1 MDVRKANLM
10 WEVGSPSDRNFFFLQ
25 GRSGWE
31 WLLGGHLEY
40 LPYEGEEIEYIK
52 NGQPYST

>member
-1 MDVRKANLM
+1 MRKANLM
-10 WEVGSPSDRNFFFLQ
+10 WEVGSPSDRNFFLLK

-31 WLLGGHLEY
+31 KLLGGHLEY
-40 LPYEGEEIEYIK
+40 PPYEGEEIEYIK